1 MARRRKTVKQLADEA
16 QIDTDEALIALWG
29 AGFDKIISPND
40 TFGPREANHAR
51 RALGMATRRELQS
64 DAYWMSVLDL
74 YETEFSSL
82 LRKLSVPIGEK
93 TQKLPSKAISRL
105 KAEARKR
112 GIDPI
117 TGTVT
122 PLDTRGKAGK
132 APAFKWRTPG
142 HKRELHWLN
151 EDQVIA
157 IHFELVRNF
166 YGSPDPIVPS
176 GVQSES
182 LLASAL
188 FRPQTALGETLKYPT
203 IETSA
208 AALLHAIIHDH
219 PFHNG
224 NKRTALVS
232 TLVFLDENG
241 FFPEF
246 NEDEVFQL
254 VMRVAQ
260 HQIADP
266 HPENLADREVLEIA
280 DWLYRHCRVAEKGNR
295 PIPFRKLRRILWE
308 YQCVLTPTIGN
319 KISITRRT
327 KKKSFIH
334 IFEREKIL
342 HTQIPNYNDGQEVA
356 RNTINKIRKAL
367 HLDDHNGVDSHA
379 FYSKEPMMATDF
391 IAYYRK
397 TLGRLAKF

>member
-16 QIDTDEALIALWG
+16 KIDADEALITLWG
-29 AGFDKIISPND
+29 VGFDKIIGPND
-40 TFGPREANHAR
+40 TFGPREANKAR
-51 RALGMATRRELQS
+51 RALGMATRRELKS
-64 DAYWMSVLDL
+64 VAYWMSVLNL
-74 YETEFSSL
+74 YETEFRSL

-93 TQKLPSKAISRL
+93 AQRLPSKAISRL

-112 GIDPI
+112 GIDPT
-117 TGTVT
+117 TGTMT
-122 PLDTRGKAGK
+122 TLDTRRKEGKAT
-132 APAFKWRTPG
+132 AFKWRTPG
-142 HKRELHWLN
+142 HKCELHWLN
-151 EDQVIA
+151 EDQVRA
-157 IHFELVRNF
+157 IHFELVRDF
-166 YGSPDPIVPS
+166 SSSPEPIIPQ

-188 FRPQTALGETLKYPT
+188 FRPKTALGETLKYPT

-208 AALLHAIIHDH
+208 AALLHSIIHDH

-260 HQIADP
+260 HQIAVAY
-266 HPENLADREVLEIA
+266 PENLVDREVLAIA
-280 DWLYRHCRVAEKGNR
+280 DWLYHHCRVSKKGNR

-308 YQCVLTPTIGN
+308 YKCILTPTIGN
-319 KISITRRT
+319 KINITRKT

-342 HTQIPNYNDGQEVA
+342 QTQIPNYNDGQEVA
-356 RNTINKIRKAL
+356 RNTINKIRKTL
-367 HLDDHNGVDSHA
+367 HLDDHNGIDSHA
-379 FYSKEPMMATDF
+379 FYSKEPIMATDF